1 MMLID
6 CLAYGNVTA
15 TATAQVD
22 HSLVDIRLEE
32 HLKGTS
38 FSLTISLAQCEQLLQ
53 QLSIAKQLLKK
64 EGD

>member
-15 TATAQVD
+15 PATAPAE

-32 HLKGTS
+32 HHKGTS
-38 FSLTISLAQCEQLLQ
+38 FSFTISATQCEQLLQ
-53 QLSIAKQLLKK
+53 QLIIANQFLKK
-64 EGD
+64 EVA